1 MAKKEKPVVH
11 HIVAAELFN
20 DISKLIEQTKG
31 AVAMTVNREL
41 SMLYWSIGR
50 TICLKVLEG
59 RRASYGDQIVS
70 TVSKQ
75 LARCYGRGFTR
86 PVLSK
91 MINFYKLFADEQ
103 IVATLSQQL
112 SWSHFT
118 ELITIDDPIKR
129 DFYLELTC
137 KEKWSVRTLRGRID
151 SMLFERTSISKKPA
165 ALIRKELDALKS
177 NGPISDDLVF
187 RDPYVLDFLGLQDT
201 YSEQD
206 MESAIIQQLQRFIIE
221 LGTDFAFLARQKRIT
236 IDNEDFKIDL
246 LFYHRGL
253 RRLVAIDLKLGKFK
267 AAYKGQMELY
277 LRWLDKYE
285 RRQGE
290 DSPLGL
296 ILCSEKKQ
304 EQIELLELDKGHIRV
319 AEYMTQLPPKE
330 LLAEK
335 LHTAIKVARNKIT
348 ATPSPLHNSDK
359 TPA

>member
-1 MAKKEKPVVH
+1 MAKKGKPVSH
-11 HIVAAELFN
+11 HTIAAELFN
-20 DISKLIEQTKG
+20 DISKLVERARGT
-31 AVAMTVNREL
+31 VAMAVNREL
-41 SMLYWSIGR
+41 SMLYWYIGR
-50 TICLKVLEG
+50 AVCLKVLEDN
-59 RRASYGDQIVS
+59 RASYGD
-70 TVSKQ
+70 
-75 LARCYGRGFTR
+75 
-86 PVLSK
+86 
-91 MINFYKLFADEQ
+91 Q

-112 SWSHFT
+112 TMRYGKGFTKSALSRMMSFYRFFPDEKNVATLSQKLSWSHFV
-118 ELITIDDPIKR
+118 ELIAIDDTIKR
-129 DFYLELTC
+129 EYYLELTC
-137 KEKWSVRTLRGRID
+137 KERWSVRILRDRVD
-151 SMLFERTSISKKPA
+151 SMLFERTSISKHPEE
-165 ALIRKELDALKS
+165 LIRKELQALKS
-177 NGPISDDLVF
+177 DGAVSQDLVF

-201 YSEQD
+201 YSEDD

-285 RRQGE
+285 RRDGE

-319 AEYMTQLPPKE
+319 AEYLTQLPSKE

-335 LHTAIKVARNKIT
+335 LQTAIKVARNKI
-348 ATPSPLHNSDK
+348 ATTTSPLHNSDK

>member
-1 MAKKEKPVVH
+1 MAKKGKSLSH
-11 HIVAAELFN
+11 HTIAAELFN
-20 DISKLIEQTKG
+20 DISKLIEHARGTI
-31 AVAMTVNREL
+31 AITVNREL

-50 TICLKVLEG
+50 TICIKVLEG
-59 RRASYGDQIVS
+59 GRASYGDQIVS
-70 TVSKQ
+70 TLSKQ
-75 LARCYGRGFTR
+75 LARRYGRGFTR
-86 PVLSK
+86 SALSK
-91 MINFYKLFADEQ
+91 MMNFYKLFAEEQ
-103 IVATLSQQL
+103 IVATLWQQL

-129 DFYLELTC
+129 EFYLELTC
-137 KEKWSVRTLRGRID
+137 KEKWSVRTLRDRMD
-151 SMLFERTSISKKPA
+151 SMLFERTSISKQPEE
-165 ALIRKELDALKS
+165 LIRKELKVLKS
-177 NGPISDDLVF
+177 DGVISHDLIF

-221 LGTDFAFLARQKRIT
+221 LGTDFAFLSRQKRIT

-285 RRQGE
+285 RRDGE

-319 AEYMTQLPPKE
+319 AEYLTQLPSKE

-335 LHTAIKVARNKIT
+335 LQTAIKVARNKI
-348 ATPSPLHNSDK
+348 ATTTSPLHNSDK

>member
-1 MAKKEKPVVH
+1 M
-11 HIVAAELFN
+11 
-20 DISKLIEQTKG
+20 
-31 AVAMTVNREL
+31 R
-41 SMLYWSIGR
+41 
-50 TICLKVLEG
+50 
-59 RRASYGDQIVS
+59 YG
-70 TVSKQ
+70 K
-75 LARCYGRGFTR
+75 GFTS
-86 PVLSK
+86 PALSR
-91 MINFYKLFADEQ
+91 MMNFYKLFADEQ
-103 IVATLSQQL
+103 IVATLWQQL
-112 SWSHFT
+112 SWSHFR

-129 DFYLELTC
+129 EFYVELTC
-137 KEKWSVRTLRGRID
+137 KEKWSVRTLKDRMD

-165 ALIRKELDALKS
+165 TLIRRELDALKS
-177 NGPISDDLVF
+177 NGPISHDLVF

-277 LRWLDKYE
+277 LRWLAKYE
-285 RRQGE
+285 RRDGE

-335 LHTAIKVARNKIT
+335 LQTAIKVARNKI
-348 ATPSPLHNSDK
+348 ATTTSPLHSSDK
-359 TPA
+359 TPG

>member
-1 MAKKEKPVVH
+1 M
-11 HIVAAELFN
+11 
-20 DISKLIEQTKG
+20 
-31 AVAMTVNREL
+31 R
-41 SMLYWSIGR
+41 
-50 TICLKVLEG
+50 
-59 RRASYGDQIVS
+59 YG
-70 TVSKQ
+70 K
-75 LARCYGRGFTR
+75 GFTR
-86 PVLSK
+86 PALSR
-91 MINFYKLFADEQ
+91 MMNFYKLFADKQ
-103 IVATLSQQL
+103 IVASLGQQL
-112 SWSHFT
+112 SWTHFR

-137 KEKWSVRTLRGRID
+137 KEKWSVRTLRDRMD

-177 NGPISDDLVF
+177 NGPISHDLVF

-277 LRWLDKYE
+277 IRWLDKYE
-285 RRQGE
+285 RREGE

-319 AEYMTQLPPKE
+319 AEYMTQLPSKE

-335 LHTAIKVARNKIT
+335 LHTAIKVARNNI
-348 ATPSPLHNSDK
+348 ATTTSLLHSSDK